1 MMFDKYGLPIKDV
14 NDKTERSGVVWSVLL
29 TVLVIVFVASMVGVL
44 ANSTP
49 KTFADFLTML
59 QTFPTV
65 STDWLR
71 YVQISLELPSW
82 LDWLQPFLTLVNGFV
97 SVLGFFVT
105 GIVQAI
111 AFVLHFVQ
119 WVFI

>member
-1 MMFDKYGLPIKDV
+1 MFDKNGLPVKGV
-14 NDKTERSGVVWSVLL
+14 NDKSERSGVVWSVIF
-29 TVLVIVFVASMVGVL
+29 TVVIIVFVASVVGVL
-44 ANSTP
+44 VSGTP

-82 LDWLQPFLTLVNGFV
+82 LDWLQPFITFVNGFT
-97 SVLGFFVT
+97 SVLGFFIT
-105 GIVQAI
+105 GIIQAI